1 MVAIEGF
8 IKQWL
13 QLRLRGGAQYRCGA
27 VSLHKL
33 GNRPYARPQIRHRQ
47 RLRLVEDDNRIRYV
61 VQLTASRGCIRVQ
74 AFKELHRRGDHDR
87 RVPVLRGKRAPE
99 IRFIHVGLVLELV
112 RCLGVVGQHG
122 VRSKNRLE
130 LAYRL
135 IDNRRIRNHVNDAS
149 QIVGARMF
157 EGERDRG
164 NGFAA
169 ASGGSKRI

>member
-13 QLRLRGGAQYRCGA
+13 QLRLRGGAQHRCGA

-87 RVPVLRGKRAPE
+87 RVPVLRSKRTSE
-99 IRFIHVGLVLELV
+99 IRCIHVGLVLELV
-112 RCLGVVGQHG
+112 RRLGVMGQHG
-122 VRSKNRLE
+122 FRSKDRLE